1 MTLNQLQRRWQKK
14 TGERMPD
21 SIAALPLE
29 KVQRAVELVESGATV
44 VVPRAR
50 RVVEEE
56 EVSSL
61 QQWDKHGE
69 FT

>member
-1 MTLNQLQRRWQKK
+1 MTLAQLKRRWQKK

-21 SIAALPLE
+21 SIAALELY
-29 KVQRAVELVESGATV
+29 KVLRAVELVEAGATV

-56 EVSSL
+56 VSSM

>member
-1 MTLNQLQRRWQKK
+1 LTLAQLQRRWQKK

-21 SIAALPLE
+21 AIAALPLE

-56 EVSSL
+56 PQSSMMD
-61 QQWDKHGE
+61 WDRHKE
-69 FT
+69 T

>member
-1 MTLNQLQRRWQKK
+1 MTLLQLQRRWQKK

-29 KVQRAVELVESGATV
+29 KVLKAVELVESGATV

-56 EVSSL
+56 EVSSM

>member
-29 KVQRAVELVESGATV
+29 KVLRAVELVESGATV
-44 VVPRAR
+44 VVPRDR

-56 EVSSL
+56 VSSM